1 MSNDKVLKIYRCEFK
16 GMWPVGNCLIL
27 AAYNQE
33 QAEEMAHKTITHTDK
48 IVVNELDLKEPQVI
62 EYLSGDY

>member
-1 MSNDKVLKIYRCEFK
+1 MV
-16 GMWPVGNCLIL
+16 L

-33 QAEEMAHKTITHTDK
+33 QAEYMARTGITHTDK
-48 IVVNELDLKEPQVI
+48 IEVIELEIKEPQII